1 MAKKSRRVRKAAL
14 STPPVPP
21 IARPPAE
28 RPQVIGQ
35 PSIPTPTTGLKPG
48 SSRPAGGGKPA
59 AGSRPADVRTRV
71 VDFSEEY
78 KYVVG
83 DLKRI
88 GVLAGLIF
96 SALIVLSFI
105 LR

>member
-14 STPPVPP
+14 NTPPVPP

-28 RPQVIGQ
+28 RPQAVGQ
-35 PSIPTPTTGLKPG
+35 PTIGLAGTGI
-48 SSRPAGGGKPA
+48 RPVGGGKPA
-59 AGSRPADVRTRV
+59 AGSRPADIRTRV

-96 SALIVLSFI
+96 SALIILSFI

>member
-1 MAKKSRRVRKAAL
+1 MAKKSRRARKAAPNA
-14 STPPVPP
+14 PPVPP
-21 IARPPAE
+21 PVVRPPVE
-28 RPQVIGQ
+28 RPQVAG
-35 PSIPTPTTGLKPG
+35 PRSTPTPPIGLKP
-48 SSRPAGGGKPA
+48 PVGKPV
-59 AGSRPADVRTRV
+59 AGSRAADVRTRV